1 MGAGGAGGGMGVDLV
16 TPHNPSTHVSP
27 SLALTAPCT
36 PSPQDPSPAGGYNC
50 NQSPCQGGG
59 GGAGVEEEE
68 EEALLAEAVG
78 HLNGRGEGELAACA
92 RSAGVPLEVGVISST
107 GDAGSPSPRYDMQH
121 LLQTSAGMQTLKTES
136 L

>member
-50 NQSPCQGGG
+50 NQSPCQG